1 MSKQRGNRTCLRAC
15 ILPAEEPGN
24 VTSEEVPDYW
34 ATLLVSGKL
43 NEAVGSVIYK
53 RDLGVFEGT
62 RA

>member
-1 MSKQRGNRTCLRAC
+1 M
-15 ILPAEEPGN
+15 PAEEPGN

-43 NEAVGSVIYK
+43 NEAVGSDTYK